1 MPSINRPA
9 IKLIPLFFVVKKP
22 ITSSLLAA
30 EMMEKISKGAAMP
43 IPNNTKLS
51 RLRINEAVEVDMAN
65 KIMSEAGL
73 QGNTIAPKKNPKI
86 KEVK

>member
-9 IKLIPLFFVVKKP
+9 IKLMPLFFVVKKP
-22 ITSSLLAA
+22 ITASLFAA

-43 IPNNTKLS
+43 MPNKIKLNK
-51 RLRINEAVEVDMAN
+51 LRIKLVVEVDIAN
-65 KIMSEAGL
+65 KIINAAGL
-73 QGNTIAPKKNPKI
+73 QGSTIAPKKNPKI